1 MTRFVHDQF
10 AKDYLEELLTPY
22 GEVKPD
28 RKVSSE
34 TREIDVLFIPNTSP
48 ETLSQD
54 LGLLGRLGETA
65 AIFEPFRNAIDP
77 EEICSCLLKALEVRE
92 TIQRQAKRKNA
103 PNEPISLP
111 YLWILTPTAS
121 ASILSGFRAILE
133 ETWGAGVYFLPHY
146 LRTAIVVIH
155 QLPKTPETLWLRILG
170 KKKVQ
175 EQAIDELSALPA
187 DNVWRETILSLFYQ
201 LRENL
206 NLNQSLEPDDR
217 ELVMRLQPLFQEKL
231 AQVEQ
236 QGIERGIQQGIEQ
249 GIEQGMERGM
259 ERGIQQ
265 GERLVV
271 ENLLRA
277 RFGEL
282 DAELSALIDSILTFT
297 PEEFTP
303 LLLQLS
309 REELGRRFRV

>member
-1 MTRFVHDQF
+1 
-10 AKDYLEELLTPY
+10 
-22 GEVKPD
+22 
-28 RKVSSE
+28 
-34 TREIDVLFIPNTSP
+34 
-48 ETLSQD
+48 
-54 LGLLGRLGETA
+54 
-65 AIFEPFRNAIDP
+65 
-77 EEICSCLLKALEVRE
+77 
-92 TIQRQAKRKNA
+92 
-103 PNEPISLP
+103 
-111 YLWILTPTAS
+111 
-121 ASILSGFRAILE
+121 
-133 ETWGAGVYFLPHY
+133 

-155 QLPKTPETLWLRILG
+155 QLPKTPSTLWLRILG